1 MKSSGQSRG
10 SVSRFKLL
18 TYEQQM
24 IKMINYKSTGVYPF
38 DPMEVNKK
46 RAFRKSA
53 ENYSYSNGVLKVKN
67 VLKKN
72 DIRPNE
78 GTFSICI
85 HRILNIV
92 LKKQKIIITN

>member
-1 MKSSGQSRG
+1 MKSSGQPQG

-38 DPMEVNKK
+38 EPMDANKK
-46 RAFRKSA
+46 RAFCKSA
-53 ENYSYSNGVLKVKN
+53 ENYSYSNGILKVRHI
-67 VLKKN
+67 LKKN

-78 GTFSICI
+78 GIFSICI
-85 HRILNIV
+85 C
-92 LKKQKIIITN
+92 II